1 MPAIVSLHSYIIA
14 PEYLTGVAAPV
25 PHSILLIKHNM
36 DYSKMEA

>member
-1 MPAIVSLHSYIIA
+1 MPAIVSFHSYIIA
-14 PEYLTGVAAPV
+14 PEYLAGVPPV